1 MTLYHFGNVAALAVL
16 PIYFLYKFSGLSEYG
31 VTKCFH
37 AGGIY
42 MFTQLCKMLILTF
55 FPETINTDPTT
66 FNFLGECLR
75 CSADLLDF
83 IGLTFVL
90 SKIPG
95 KGHSKLLTAAV
106 GWATAEIVLSNGLT
120 LWRARGAEF
129 SWIYTQ
135 KSLESN
141 ILLVT
146 TIAVTTLLW
155 LFSRHDLNKKMM
167 PFVTFLLMAIAFR
180 SVWLDGILY
189 AMSLGP
195 WSALIAKGLVAVFG
209 FGVPTLY
216 LYASMAQ
223 SIGI

>member
-16 PIYFLYKFSGLSEYG
+16 PIYFLYKFSGLAEYG
-31 VTKCFH
+31 AYKCFQ
-37 AGGIY
+37 AGGTY

-55 FPETINTDPTT
+55 FPETINSDPTG
-66 FNFLGECLR
+66 FNFIGECLR

-106 GWATAEIVLSNGLT
+106 GWCTAEIVLSKGLT

-141 ILLVT
+141 ILLVI

-155 LFSRHDLNKKMM
+155 LWSRHDLNKKMM
-167 PFVTFLLMAIAFR
+167 PFVTFLLFAIAFR
-180 SVWLDGILY
+180 NVWLDGILY
-189 AMSLGP
+189 AMSFGP
-195 WSALIAKGLVAVFG
+195 WSALIAKGLVAIFG
-209 FGVPTLY
+209 FGIPTLY
-216 LYASMAQ
+216 LYSSMAQ